1 MRMALELRVI
11 GMGNILFRDEGVGV
25 YAAHALS
32 RCFCFDPEI
41 VIEDGGL
48 AGFNIMHMIFDP
60 ASVVVLDALA
70 TDAPAGTIFR
80 LDSSILSDLGPSM
93 QPTAHEVDPVH
104 VFKLAAGLGQPI
116 DMVLIGIVP
125 KDASDFS
132 LGLTPELTDAF
143 AGFVKTAADE
153 IRSKGFTVTQI
164 KEILVDE
171 IIESLA
177 VAPH

>member
-1 MRMALELRVI
+1 MSLELRVV

-25 YAAHALS
+25 YAAHALR
-32 RCFCFDPEI
+32 RCFHFEPEI

-60 ASVVVLDALA
+60 ASVIVLDALS

-80 LDSSILSDLGPSM
+80 LDPSILSDLGPSM

-125 KDASDFS
+125 RDASDFS
-132 LGLTPELTDAF
+132 LGLTSELSEAF
-143 AGFVKTAADE
+143 GGFVKTAAEE
-153 IRSKGFTVTQI
+153 IRSKGFSVTQV
-164 KEILVDE
+164 KEIIIDE